1 MEFQEFKD
9 SIIEYLKQEK
19 EYCEADIENN
29 KHLSDVEKE
38 ERGLLIQFA
47 TIVEQQGCEYKF
59 SVSVNNTKLR
69 PGDKV
74 VVRNSKTQKKFNAT
88 IVENDFENIYAT
100 IPFDLPL
107 EDEYNIEIE
116 EFVLLDP
123 LIALAENVSE
133 GAPGA
138 FLFKQL
144 AGVSEPVMQ
153 GLGRISFSRVTTF
166 PSTLNEAQY
175 DVCLKALDRP
185 SIYCIQGPPGTGKTD
200 VLATIAHTFSSQN
213 KEVLIISNTHQA
225 VNNALNKICKRA
237 FELPIVKIGE
247 ELKAQELDDKI
258 VLARTY
264 KDYLDARKAMK
275 KKKTSCADVVGMTY
289 YGAILNLGLRNSGFK
304 PSVVL
309 VDEAGQM
316 PLVQASL
323 IGTFGSGSMIFIGD
337 DKQMPPIFHEKLS
350 ENPLSVSIFSYL
362 CNKYPQIKGRLSVT
376 YRMNEEIT
384 QCVSR
389 NFYEVD
395 GEQLIASDF
404 SKSRTLS
411 IPSSCEDERIRIIL
425 QDEASI
431 HRVNVTTGTLWEDM
445 NQEEADFIASL
456 VDDVIKN
463 GMKKSDIAII
473 TPYRRQVKAIRS
485 SLNKLDIGSLPL
497 IDTVERLQ
505 GQDVDL
511 IIISFCVSSKI
522 YFQLNKQFILNPN
535 RLNVMISRAKK
546 KVVLVASSVFEK
558 DICKLGINSH

>member
-19 EYCEADIENN
+19 EFCEADIENN
-29 KHLSDVEKE
+29 KHLSNAEKE

-47 TIVEQQGCEYKF
+47 TIAEQQGCEYKF

-74 VVRNSKTQKKFNAT
+74 VVRNSHTKKKYNAT
-88 IVENDFENIYAT
+88 IVENDFEYIYAT
-100 IPFDLPL
+100 IPFDLPM
-107 EDEYNIEIE
+107 EDEYDIEIE

-144 AGVSEPVMQ
+144 AGVSEPIME
-153 GLGRISFSRVTTF
+153 GLGRISFNRVNTF
-166 PSTLNEAQY
+166 PSTLNEDQY
-175 DVCLKALDRP
+175 NVCLKALDRP

-225 VNNALNKICKRA
+225 VNNALNKIIKRA
-237 FELPIVKIGE
+237 PELPVVKIGE
-247 ELKAQELDDKI
+247 ELKAQELDNKI
-258 VLARTY
+258 ILAKSY
-264 KDYLDARKAMK
+264 KDYLDTRKVTQK
-275 KKKTSCADVVGMTY
+275 KRASSADIVGMTY
-289 YGAILNLGLRNSGFK
+289 YGSVLNLGLRNSGFK
-304 PSVVL
+304 PSIIL

-316 PLVQASL
+316 PMVQASL
-323 IGTFGSGSMIFIGD
+323 IGTFGSGSIIFIGD
-337 DKQMPPIFHEKLS
+337 DKQMPPIFHEKLNGHS
-350 ENPLSVSIFSYL
+350 MSISIFSYL

-395 GEQLIASDF
+395 GEKLTASDF
-404 SKSRTLS
+404 SKSKTLS
-411 IPSSCEDERIRIIL
+411 IPSFCEDARIRNIL
-425 QDEASI
+425 QAEKSI
-431 HRVNVTTGTLWEDM
+431 HCVNPSTSELWEDI
-445 NQEEADFIASL
+445 NLEEAEFIACL
-456 VDDVIKN
+456 VNDALKN
-463 GMKKSDIAII
+463 GMKKSDIAIV

-485 SLNKLDIGSLPL
+485 NLNKFDIGSLPL

-511 IIISFCVSSKI
+511 IIISLCVSSHI
-522 YFQLNKQFILNPN
+522 YFQQNKQFLLNPN
-535 RLNVMISRAKK
+535 RLNVMMSRAKK
-546 KVVLVASSVFEK
+546 KVVFVGSNKFLTTLRNLVS
-558 DICKLGINSH
+558 

>member
-1 MEFQEFKD
+1 MDFQEFKD
-9 SIIEYLKQEK
+9 SIIGYLKQEK
-19 EYCEADIENN
+19 EFCETDIENN
-29 KHLSDVEKE
+29 KHLSNTEKE

-47 TIVEQQGCEYKF
+47 KIVEQQGCEYKF
-59 SVSVNNTKLR
+59 SVPVNNTKLR

-74 VVRNSKTQKKFNAT
+74 VVRNQNTKKRFKAT
-88 IVENDFENIYAT
+88 IMENDFEFVYAT
-100 IPFDLPL
+100 IPFDLSH
-107 EDEYNIEIE
+107 EDEYDIEIE

-123 LIALAENVSE
+123 LIALAENVSD

-144 AGVSEPVMQ
+144 AGVSDPIMQ
-153 GLGRISFSRVTTF
+153 GLGRIPFNRVTTF
-166 PSTLNEAQY
+166 PNTLNDAQF
-175 DVCLKALDRP
+175 DVCQKALDRP

-200 VLATIAHTFSSQN
+200 VLATIAHTFSNQN

-237 FELPIVKIGE
+237 PELNIVKIGE

-258 VLARTY
+258 ILAKSY
-264 KDYLDARKAMK
+264 QDYLDARKTTK
-275 KKKTSCADVVGMTY
+275 KKKTLYADVVGMTY

-304 PSVVL
+304 PSLIL

-323 IGTFGSGSMIFIGD
+323 IGAFGSGSMIFIGD
-337 DKQMPPIFHEKLS
+337 DKQMPPISHEKLQ
-350 ENPLSVSIFSYL
+350 EHPLSVSIFSYL
-362 CNKYPQIKGRLSVT
+362 CEKYPQIKGRLSVT

-411 IPSSCEDERIRIIL
+411 IPSSCEDERIRNIL
-425 QDEASI
+425 QDEKSI
-431 HRVNVTTGTLWEDM
+431 HQVNVTTGELWEDM
-445 NQEEADFIASL
+445 NQEEADFIASM
-456 VDDVIKN
+456 VDDALKN
-463 GMKKSDIAII
+463 GMKKSDIAVI

-505 GQDVDL
+505 GQDVDM
-511 IIISFCVSSKI
+511 IIISFCVSSKT
-522 YFQLNKQFILNPN
+522 YFQMNKQFLLNPN

-546 KVVLVASSVFEK
+546 KVVFVASSVFEK
-558 DICKLGINSH
+558 ELCKLNLL

>member
-29 KHLSDVEKE
+29 KHLSDSEKE

-47 TIVEQQGCEYKF
+47 TIAEHQGCEYKF

-74 VVRNSKTQKKFNAT
+74 VVRNSKTKKKYNAT
-88 IVENDFENIYAT
+88 IVENDFEFIYAT
-100 IPFDLPL
+100 ITFDLPL
-107 EDEYNIEIE
+107 EDEYDIEIE

-153 GLGRISFSRVTTF
+153 GLGRIPFNRVTTF
-166 PSTLNEAQY
+166 PSTLNEAQH

-237 FELPIVKIGE
+237 PELPIVKIGE
-247 ELKAQELDDKI
+247 ELKAQELDNKI
-258 VLARTY
+258 VLAKSY
-264 KDYLDARKAMK
+264 QDYLDARKATK
-275 KKKTSCADVVGMTY
+275 KKRTSFADVVGMTY
-289 YGAILNLGLRNSGFK
+289 YGAVLNLGLRNSGFK

-316 PLVQASL
+316 PMVQASL
-323 IGTFGSGSMIFIGD
+323 IGAFGSGSMIFIGD

-411 IPSSCEDERIRIIL
+411 IPSSCEDERIRSIL

-431 HRVNVTTGTLWEDM
+431 HSVNVTTGTLWEDM

-456 VDDVIKN
+456 VDDALKN

-511 IIISFCVSSKI
+511 IIISFCVSSGI
-522 YFQLNKQFILNPN
+522 YFQLNKQFLLNPN

-546 KVVLVASSVFEK
+546 KVVFVASSLFEK
-558 DICKLGINSH
+558 DLYKLM

>member
-1 MEFQEFKD
+1 MEFQAFKD

-19 EYCEADIENN
+19 EYTEADIENN
-29 KHLSDVEKE
+29 KHLSNAEKE

-47 TIVEQQGCEYKF
+47 KIVEQQGCEYKF
-59 SVSVNNTKLR
+59 SVPVNNTKLR

-74 VVRNSKTQKKFNAT
+74 VVRNQHSKKKYHAT
-88 IVENDFENIYAT
+88 IIENDFEFIYAT
-100 IPFDLPL
+100 ILFELPL
-107 EDEYNIEIE
+107 EDEYDIEIE

-144 AGVSEPVMQ
+144 AGESEPIME
-153 GLGRISFSRVTTF
+153 GLGRIPIGRVDTF
-166 PSTLNEAQY
+166 PNTLNEAQHE
-175 DVCLKALDRP
+175 VCLKALNRP

-200 VLATIAHTFSSQN
+200 VLATIAHTFSCHN

-237 FELPIVKIGE
+237 PELSIVKIGE
-247 ELKAQELDDKI
+247 ELKAQELDNKI
-258 VLARTY
+258 ILAKSY
-264 KDYLDARKAMK
+264 KEYLDSRKNTK
-275 KKKTSCADVVGMTY
+275 KKRTLYADVVGMTY
-289 YGAILNLGLRNSGFK
+289 YGAVLNLGLRNSGFK
-304 PSVVL
+304 PSLIL

-316 PLVQASL
+316 PMVQASL
-323 IGTFGSGSMIFIGD
+323 IGAFGSGSMIFIGD
-337 DKQMPPIFHEKLS
+337 DKQMPPIFHEKLNG
-350 ENPLSVSIFSYL
+350 NPLSLSIFSYL

-384 QCVSR
+384 RCVSK

-395 GEQLIASDF
+395 GEQLVASDF
-404 SKSRTLS
+404 SKVRTLS
-411 IPSSCEDERIRIIL
+411 IPSSCEDRRIGNIL
-425 QDEASI
+425 QDEKSI
-431 HRVNVTTGTLWEDM
+431 HSLNVTSSELWEDM
-445 NQEEADFIASL
+445 NQEEADFIAQL
-456 VDDVIKN
+456 VNEAIKS
-463 GMKKSDIAII
+463 GMKKSDIAVI

-505 GQDVDL
+505 GQDVDM

-522 YFQLNKQFILNPN
+522 YFQMNKQFLLNPN

-546 KVVLVASSVFEK
+546 KVVFVVSSVFEK
-558 DICKLGINSH
+558 ELNTLIK